1 MIISHEKLS
10 TEVLQALNEEFV
22 TRDGTDTGYHR
33 GRCLLSTLILILA

>member
-22 TRDGTDTGYHR
+22 TRDGTDTGYDNKSLVNGNGCGYH
-33 GRCLLSTLILILA
+33 